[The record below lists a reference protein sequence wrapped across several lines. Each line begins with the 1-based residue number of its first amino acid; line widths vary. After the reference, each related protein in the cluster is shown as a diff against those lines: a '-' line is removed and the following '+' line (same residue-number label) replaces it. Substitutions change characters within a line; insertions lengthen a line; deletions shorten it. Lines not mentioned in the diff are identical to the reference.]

1 MNIIQ
6 KVNDAIL
13 QPIIVFLFALA
24 VVYFLFGLFKFIRN
38 QDNEK
43 EMEGGKQQ
51 MVWGIVGIAI
61 MVGVY
66 GILHLI
72 QASVAGFS

>member
-6 KVNDAIL
+6 KINDAIL